1 LSLVLTPILVHTLT
15 HTHSGP
21 EAAATPGLIDDAVA
35 YVKIRA
41 LSMPTSLVLGVLQ
54 AALLGAKD
62 SVTPLIAI
70 LYSTIVNVL
79 GDFLLVN
86 RLEMGLQGASIATTL
101 AQWVATIALVGPA
114 RRELVKNGN
123 LEILRKKTKV
133 PDGVTGRAFLGF
145 AAPVLTLILG
155 KIAAF
160 GFMTHAAAA
169 LPGQPVTL
177 AAHQIILSLFFF
189 VSPFLE
195 VISQTAQTFLPSYF
209 APVKDYIASQQRHD
223 SNYSV
228 KDDAKAQEWLSAAFT
243 VGTRLLGLGMSVAC
257 VVATLAS
264 LIPAFFGGALTSDA
278 SVQQAVKPLAP
289 FLFAGCFLTAPVAVS
304 EGILLARRELK
315 YLATVYLISTT
326 LLPPALLR
334 IKKLQEP
341 VTYVWG
347 AFAVFQLFR
356 AFCFTSRI
364 WGGSLARKLVGGGS
378 KPVPAPAEESS

>member
-1 LSLVLTPILVHTLT
+1 MYPLLVCPGCFSLFLST
-15 HTHSGP
+15 GP
-21 EAAATPGLIDDAVA
+21 EAAATPGLLDDAVA

-62 SVTPLIAI
+62 SVTPLVAI
-70 LYSTIVNVL
+70 LYSTIVNVF
-79 GDFLLVN
+79 GDYLLVN

-101 AQWVATIALVGPA
+101 AQWAATIALVGPA
-114 RRELVKNGN
+114 RRELVKDGN
-123 LEILRKKTKV
+123 LEVLRKKTQV
-133 PDGVTGRAFLGF
+133 PGGVTGRSFLGF

-195 VISQTAQTFLPSYF
+195 VISQTAQTFLPPYY
-209 APVKDYIASQQRHD
+209 APVKDYIASRQKSD
-223 SNYSV
+223 PSYSV
-228 KDDAKAQEWLSAAFT
+228 QNDAKAQEWLNAAFT

-264 LIPAFFGGALTSDA
+264 LIPAFFGGALTSDLA
-278 SVQQAVKPLAP
+278 VQEAVKPLAP
-289 FLFAGCFLTAPVAVS
+289 YLFAGAFLTAPVAVS
-304 EGILLARRELK
+304 EGVLLARRELK
-315 YLATVYLISTT
+315 FLASIYVISTT

-334 IKKLQEP
+334 IKKLQQP

-356 AFCFTSRI
+356 ATCFTLRI
-364 WGGSLARKLVGGGS
+364 NGPKLVGG
-378 KPVPAPAEESS
+378 KPNTVEDSEL

>member
-1 LSLVLTPILVHTLT
+1 
-15 HTHSGP
+15 
-21 EAAATPGLIDDAVA
+21 
-35 YVKIRA
+35 
-41 LSMPTSLVLGVLQ
+41 MPSSLVLGVLQ
-54 AALLGAKD
+54 SALLGAKD
-62 SVTPLIAI
+62 SITPLIAI

-79 GDFLLVN
+79 GDFILVN
-86 RLEMGLQGASIATTL
+86 RLEMGLQGASVATTL
-101 AQWVATIALVGPA
+101 AQWAATIALVGPA
-114 RRELVKNGN
+114 RRELVRNRN
-123 LEILRKKTKV
+123 LEILRRTTKV
-133 PDGVTGRAFLGF
+133 DGGVTGRSFLGF

-195 VISQTAQTFLPSYF
+195 VISQTAQTFLPPYF
-209 APVKDYIASQQRHD
+209 APVKDYIVSKQKND
-223 SNYSV
+223 PSYDV
-228 KDDAKAQEWLSAAFT
+228 KDDAKAQEWLNAAFT

-264 LIPAFFGGALTSDA
+264 LIPAFFGGALTTDVA
-278 SVQQAVKPLAP
+278 VQDAVKPLAP
-289 FLFAGCFLTAPVAVS
+289 YLFAGAFLTAPVAVS
-304 EGILLARRELK
+304 EGVLLARRELK
-315 YLATVYLISTT
+315 YLASVYVISTT

-356 AFCFTSRI
+356 AFCFTGRI
-364 WGGSLARKLVGGGS
+364 WGGSLVRKLTGGGE
-378 KPVPAPAEESS
+378 KPAEKSS

>member
-1 LSLVLTPILVHTLT
+1 
-15 HTHSGP
+15 
-21 EAAATPGLIDDAVA
+21 
-35 YVKIRA
+35 
-41 LSMPTSLVLGVLQ
+41 MPSSLVLGVLQ

-70 LYSTIVNVL
+70 LYSTIVNVV
-79 GDFLLVN
+79 GDFILVN
-86 RLEMGLQGASIATTL
+86 RLELGLPGASIATTL
-101 AQWVATIALVGPA
+101 AQWTATIALVGPA
-114 RRELVKNGN
+114 RRELVSNGQ

-133 PDGVTGRAFLGF
+133 EGGVTGRSFLGF

-160 GFMTHAAAA
+160 GFMTHTAAA

-195 VISQTAQTFLPSYF
+195 VISQTAQTFLPPYF
-209 APVKDYIASQQRHD
+209 APVKDYIASRQKNDPSYDVQND
-223 SNYSV
+223 V
-228 KDDAKAQEWLSAAFT
+228 KAQEWLNAAFT

-264 LIPAFFGGALTSDA
+264 LIPAFFGGALTSDVA
-278 SVQQAVKPLAP
+278 VQQAVKPLAP
-289 FLFAGCFLTAPVAVS
+289 FLFAGAFLTAPVAVS
-304 EGILLARRELK
+304 EGVLLARRELK
-315 YLATVYLISTT
+315 FLASVYLVSTT

-356 AFCFTSRI
+356 TVCFTGRI
-364 WGGSLARKLVGGGS
+364 WGGRLASKVVGGGS
-378 KPVPAPAEESS
+378 TPEEEG